1 MVGEISHF
9 EFESYRVILTGL
21 SDLKLFVDGVYILI
35 YILRN
40 IDINTYI
47 SSVV

>member
-9 EFESYRVILTGL
+9 EFESYRLILTWV
-21 SDLKLFVDGVYILI
+21 SDLKLFVDGVHILI
-35 YILRN
+35 HILRN